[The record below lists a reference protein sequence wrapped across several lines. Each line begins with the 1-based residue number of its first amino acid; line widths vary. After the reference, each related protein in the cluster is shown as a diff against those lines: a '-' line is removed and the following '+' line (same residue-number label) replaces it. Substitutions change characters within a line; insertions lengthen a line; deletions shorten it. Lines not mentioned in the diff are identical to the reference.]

1 VTYVTKKRLDKV
13 IRTVIRLRY
22 QVEGLDKK
30 KGAQAMKATMLKKS
44 EKISEGWFYE
54 LDTPI
59 EHEGETYNLIV
70 TWSSKSNTVGGFL
83 TFPASSGVE
92 VVKRTEEGKL
102 RLSGRVY
109 SVEQYVKAK
118 QLIKAIGYELA

>member
-1 VTYVTKKRLDKV
+1 MRA
-13 IRTVIRLRY
+13 TV
-22 QVEGLDKK
+22 
-30 KGAQAMKATMLKKS
+30 LKKS
-44 EKISEGWFYE
+44 KNISEGWFYE

-59 EHEGETYNLIV
+59 EHNGEAYNLVV
-70 TWSSKSNTVGGFL
+70 TWSSKPSTSLGFL

-102 RLSGRVY
+102 KLSGRVY
-109 SVEQYVKAK
+109 EVTRYVKAK